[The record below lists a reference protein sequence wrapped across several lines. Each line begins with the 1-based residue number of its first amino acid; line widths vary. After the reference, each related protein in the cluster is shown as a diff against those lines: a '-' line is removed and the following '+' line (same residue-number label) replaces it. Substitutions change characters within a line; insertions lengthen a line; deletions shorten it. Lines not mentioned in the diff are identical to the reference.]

1 MRIIGQSQLAAMF
14 GVTEKTIVEWQ
25 DEGMPVELRGQ
36 APRPNEYLAAD
47 CIRWYVDREVRKVRA
62 ESPRDRVFRLQAED
76 LELKLAEKR
85 GQLVPT
91 AMIEPKLRA
100 AIVAAREHL
109 MGERRRIAALAVGK
123 SEQEVLAL
131 LEKAFSDTLRRL
143 AEWRQEPVEADE

>member
-1 MRIIGQSQLAAMF
+1 MRIIGQSQLAALF

-36 APRPNEYLAAD
+36 APRPNEYVAAD
-47 CIRWYVDREVRKVRA
+47 CVRWYTDREVRKVRA
-62 ESPRDRVFRLQAED
+62 ESPRDRVFRLQADE

-85 GQLVPT
+85 GGLVPT

-100 AIVAAREHL
+100 AIVGAREHL

-123 SEQEVLAL
+123 NEQELVGL
-131 LEKAFSDTLRRL
+131 LEKAFADTLRRL
-143 AEWRQEPVEADE
+143 AEWRQEPTEAEE